1 MGKIK
6 VIFDR
11 EGNTLNVW
19 FADPKLEFS
28 CEETGEEVIL
38 VKDKKGNIIGFEKLN
53 YIKRPSELKELE
65 VESIVR

>member
-38 VKDKKGNIIGFEKLN
+38 VKDKKGNIIGFEELS
-53 YIKRPSELKELE
+53 YLKRPSELKELE